1 MAVKKKRKI
10 SRILLKSLLIAV
22 CCAVLGSLLITLPLR
37 WVDPPATAFILR
49 EQGLSAT
56 RLQRTWVS
64 LDRVAPGMALAVVAS
79 EDQKFPLHSGFDL
92 ASLEKA
98 LTEKRARMRGAST
111 ITQQLA
117 KNLYLWPGRSLFR
130 KGVEAWFTLFLEAC
144 LTKKRIMEIYLNVV
158 EFGPGTYG
166 VKRAAKY
173 HFDKGPERLSPRE
186 SALLAAVLP
195 NPKVMNA
202 GKPSDYVNRRADQIL
217 KAMRDLGGTAYL
229 PW

>member
-1 MAVKKKRKI
+1 MTLA
-10 SRILLKSLLIAV
+10 A
-22 CCAVLGSLLITLPLR
+22 TLPLR
-37 WVDPPATAFILR
+37 WVDPFTTAFILQDNGFKAGSLLR
-49 EQGLSAT
+49 S
-56 RLQRTWVS
+56 WVPI
-64 LDRVAPGMALAVVAS
+64 DRVAAVVPLAVIAS
-79 EDQKFPLHSGFDL
+79 EDQKFPQHAGFDL
-92 ASLEKA
+92 DSIEKA
-98 LTEKRARMRGAST
+98 LTENRSRMRGAST

-166 VKRAAKY
+166 IVRAARH
-173 HFDKGPERLSPRE
+173 HFGKDPGRLSPRE

-202 GKPSDYVNRRADQIL
+202 GKPSAYVNRRAAEIQA
-217 KAMRDLGGTAYL
+217 AMRNLGGTAYL
-229 PW
+229 GW